1 MPHPLLDRL
10 VDDLGWQVCDDPEAL
25 AAFADRPGE
34 HMLLIPGDPA
44 KNLET
49 TDAAVVAPEL
59 AQAFQHRFDCALVQT
74 PKDRPVREAVGVWQT
89 PALVFFRDGR
99 RIGAIPKIRDW
110 DDYIARARLI
120 LDCAAMPA
128 PARVH

>member
-1 MPHPLLDRL
+1 MPHPLLERL
-10 VDDLGWQVCDDPEAL
+10 ATDLGWQVCDDPEAL
-25 AAFADRPGE
+25 SAFADRPGE

-59 AQAFQHRFDCALVQT
+59 AQAFQHRFDCAVVLT
-74 PKDRPVREAVGVWQT
+74 PQDRPVREAVDVWQT
-89 PALVFFRDGR
+89 PALVFFREGR
-99 RIGAIPKIRDW
+99 QIGAIPKIRDW

-120 LDCAAMPA
+120 LDGAAMPA
-128 PARVH
+128 PASVH